1 MSASIA
7 RRCRTKRFCR
17 GAYRLSTESLKPVRP
32 AEVCAALLAALEAAE
47 GRRRSR
53 KRDQTPDAIGL
64 GIKRELLQRAV
75 QEDPN
80 PEAFE
85 EWLLQCGLA
94 SAPESAGATFAM
106 ARAIFDEWRLA
117 HSMNEFKSWL
127 EQGAPSDDAK
137 NVSSSSTSD
146 THPGLM
152 KGRSQHGQDRRTGRT

>member
-1 MSASIA
+1 VGSIKLSADD
-7 RRCRTKRFCR
+7 
-17 GAYRLSTESLKPVRP
+17 LKPVRP
-32 AEVCAALLAALEAAE
+32 AEVCGALLAALEAAE

-64 GIKRELLQRAV
+64 AIKRELLGRAI
-75 QEDPN
+75 QDDPD

-85 EWLLQCGLA
+85 EWLLQCGLTC
-94 SAPESAGATFAM
+94 APESAGATLAM
-106 ARAIFDEWRLA
+106 ARAIFEEWRLT
-117 HSMNEFKSWL
+117 HSMNDFKSWL